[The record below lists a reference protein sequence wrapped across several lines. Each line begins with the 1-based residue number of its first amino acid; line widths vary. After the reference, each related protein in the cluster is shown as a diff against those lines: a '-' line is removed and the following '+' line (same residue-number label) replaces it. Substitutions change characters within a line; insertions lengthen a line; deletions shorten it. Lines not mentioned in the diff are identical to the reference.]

1 MNQKTTKMANIDK
14 LIPFILKWEGGF
26 VNDPTDRGGATN
38 KGVTLATYEAYCK
51 RKGYP
56 RPTVERLK
64 NIPDAHW
71 REIVKTMFWDK
82 WKADDIH
89 SQKVANIL
97 VDWVW
102 GSGIHGIK
110 KPQALLGVK
119 VDGIVGDKTLSA
131 GNFADPEELFDAI
144 YQERVKF
151 LNAIVS
157 NSVAA
162 YEKKIGRKAT
172 DAELLKYTQKRFI
185 KGWLNRLQDI
195 KKL

>member
-1 MNQKTTKMANIDK
+1 MQQNAHYTLNQKTTKMANIDK

-82 WKADDIH
+82 WI
-89 SQKVANIL
+89 
-97 VDWVW
+97 
-102 GSGIHGIK
+102 
-110 KPQALLGVK
+110 
-119 VDGIVGDKTLSA
+119 TM
-131 GNFADPEELFDAI
+131 F
-144 YQERVKF
+144 
-151 LNAIVS
+151 
-157 NSVAA
+157 
-162 YEKKIGRKAT
+162 
-172 DAELLKYTQKRFI
+172 
-185 KGWLNRLQDI
+185 
-195 KKL
+195 